1 MRAAL
6 ATIAMLATAALLS
19 SCGGGSG
26 LIPARNAATLQTDL
40 NNISDYVV
48 LKDCP
53 QTDDALAQ
61 AENDFASL
69 PASVNAAL
77 RANLQQGLNALES
90 AARRNCQTAS
100 ASTSAT
106 GTTGP
111 TSATAATGTTGP
123 TSATGPTA
131 ATSATTSTST
141 STTSTTATTTT
152 TTPATTT
159 ATTTTSTTAATT
171 TTNESGPSG
180 PTQIPTTGTGGGAQA
195 GGGTTAATGTTGPP
209 GIGDGGGVASGN

>member
-1 MRAAL
+1 MRAL
-6 ATIAMLATAALLS
+6 LVTIAMLATAALLS
-19 SCGGGSG
+19 ACGGSSG
-26 LIPARNAATLQTDL
+26 LIPARNAATLQDDL
-40 NNISDYVV
+40 NNVSDYVV

-77 RANLQQGLNALES
+77 RANLQKGLNALES
-90 AARRNCQTAS
+90 AARRNCQTSS

-123 TSATGPTA
+123 TSATGATA
-131 ATSATTSTST
+131 ATSTSSSTTSSTPT
-141 STTSTTATTTT
+141 STTSTTATS
-152 TTPATTT
+152 T
-159 ATTTTSTTAATT
+159 ATTTSSAAT

-180 PTQIPTTGTGGGAQA
+180 PTQVPTTGAGGGAQA
-195 GGGTTAATGTTGPP
+195 GGGPTAATGTTGPS
-209 GIGDGGGVASGN
+209 GIGGSGGVASGD